1 MNTELTDPTTGPTTG
16 PTTDPTTERAI
27 DGASLSAVLAA
38 GIGAFAMGL
47 FVILHV
53 AGLYSAPGLYGPAGG
68 VSGRTTFAVVVWL
81 VAWAILHRR
90 WSAEVPTPDRVGRV
104 IKATIALVA
113 LGLLATF
120 PPVWGLF

>member
-1 MNTELTDPTTGPTTG
+1 MNTELTDPTTGPT
-16 PTTDPTTERAI
+16 PERAI
-27 DGASLSAVLAA
+27 DGASLAAVLAA

-47 FVILHV
+47 FVILHA

-81 VAWAILHRR
+81 AVWAFLHHR
-90 WSAEVPTPDRVGRV
+90 WKAEVPAPDPAGRV
-104 IKATIALVA
+104 VRAAIALVV